1 MISMFAK
8 NRNPRPQNK
17 IYEKQAKNIT
27 LVGTCPHSNKS
38 KIRCKHWKIDTPNAY
53 TLRSCKWFAHASKML
68 TLTYNLCRQRCYKES
83 YNLEY

>member
-1 MISMFAK
+1 MFAK

-38 KIRCKHWKIDTPNAY
+38 KIRCKHGKIDTPNAY
-53 TLRSCKWFAHASKML
+53 TLRSHITCVGSVVIKKAIILNIKHNTNSIIV
-68 TLTYNLCRQRCYKES
+68 
-83 YNLEY
+83 